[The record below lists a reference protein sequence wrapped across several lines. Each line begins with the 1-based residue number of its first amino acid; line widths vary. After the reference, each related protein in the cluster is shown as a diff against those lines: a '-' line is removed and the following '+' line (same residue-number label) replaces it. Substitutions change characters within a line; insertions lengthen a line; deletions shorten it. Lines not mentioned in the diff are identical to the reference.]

1 MELSIRKAHVVKVP
15 ETATINDY
23 RPSRLGQRLS
33 EMPKMKKSTKCAAL
47 LVSLFLVS
55 AGVNSIFIATTGG
68 WAKHTRQVHREGSTL
83 QQTAVVDCALEPTHC
98 AITTR

>member
-15 ETATINDY
+15 ETATMNDY
-23 RPSRLGQRLS
+23 RPSRLGQPLS

-55 AGVNSIFIATTGG
+55 AGVNSIFIVTAGG

-83 QQTAVVDCALEPTHC
+83 QQTAVVDCAIEPTHC
-98 AITTR
+98 AITTC